1 MKLSVVIV
9 NYNVCYYLEQCLV
22 SLFRATEGI
31 ETEVFV
37 VDNHSQDNSVRYLR
51 RRFSRRIKLIESN
64 HNLGFARAN
73 NMAIRQ
79 SEGEYVLLL
88 NPDTFVSETAISQVI
103 DFMDAH
109 PNAGGAGVQMHN
121 SNGTVARESRR
132 GLPTP
137 WVSLLKM
144 CGFSSRYYMSNLSW
158 EEPGQIE
165 VMSGAFMMLRRSVL
179 DKVGMLDEDY
189 FMYGEDIDLS
199 SRILKAGFENWYV
212 PARIV
217 HYKGESTQKSS
228 FRYVHV
234 FYQAMLI
241 FFRKHYGHLSFLI
254 TTPIKA
260 AIYARALIA
269 LFQMQY
275 SRMRQSL
282 GFTDHRQKE
291 PVYTFVGSAAM
302 LDKCRRLAFRKGLDA
317 RFARTLSEVE
327 PCDYLVYDTS
337 TFSFS
342 EIIEAASSE
351 TAGTRPYI
359 GTFSKERRVLIT
371 PFEVIV

>member
-9 NYNVCYYLEQCLV
+9 NYNVYYFLEQCLL

-37 VDNHSQDNSVRYLR
+37 VDNHSQDDSVRNLHK
-51 RRFSRRIKLIESN
+51 RFARRIKLIESN

-73 NMAIRQ
+73 NIAIRQ
-79 SEGEYVLLL
+79 ASGEYVLLL
-88 NPDTFVSETAISQVI
+88 NPDTFVSETAIAQVL
-103 DFMDAH
+103 DFMDSH
-109 PNAGGAGVQMHN
+109 PNAGAAGVQMHN
-121 SNGTVARESRR
+121 SDGTLARESRR

-144 CGFSSRYYMSNLSW
+144 CGFSNRYYMSHLSW
-158 EEPGQIE
+158 DEPGRIE
-165 VMSGAFMMLRRSVL
+165 VMSGAFMMLRRTVI
-179 DKVGMLDEDY
+179 DKVGMLDEDF

-199 SRILKAGFENWYV
+199 SRILKGGYENWYV
-212 PARIV
+212 PAKIV
-217 HYKGESTQKSS
+217 HYKGESTQKTS

-254 TTPIKA
+254 TMPIKT
-260 AIYARALIA
+260 AIYGRALIA

-275 SRMRQSL
+275 HRLRKSL
-282 GFTDHRQKE
+282 GFFDRRQKT
-291 PVYTFVGSAAM
+291 PIYMFVGSRPM
-302 LDKCRRLAFRKGLDA
+302 LNKCRRLAFRKGLEA
-317 RFARTLSEVE
+317 RFACTLAEVE
-327 PCDYLVYDTS
+327 PCDYLVYDTD
-337 TFSFS
+337 SFS
-342 EIIEAASSE
+342 YGEIIE
-351 TAGTRPYI
+351 TAGRDTGGVRPLI
-359 GTFSKERRVLIT
+359 GTYSRETRVLIT